1 MQSRKDSGFSL
12 IEVMI
17 TSFIF
22 AIGLL
27 GIVALQGIAKKSLA
41 DTDKQ
46 IQAAFL
52 ARTALQELRADTRWL
67 AATSSSDTTQNTV
80 ITDIIANIASS
91 ASLSNM
97 ALCRNITNSGPG
109 TRTVTFAVSWQIQN
123 AASSSGAANGAAC
136 GITIDPAISRRQV
149 VLTSLLSGAI

>member
-22 AIGLL
+22 AVGLL

-67 AATSSSDTTQNTV
+67 AANSSAAQNTV
-80 ITDIIANIASS
+80 ITDILANAASS

-97 ALCRNITNSGPG
+97 ALCRNITGSGSG

-123 AASSSGAANGAAC
+123 AASSSGAANGATC
-136 GITIDPAISRRQV
+136 GISIDLAISRRQV
-149 VLTSLLSGAI
+149 VLTSLISGAI

>member
-17 TSFIF
+17 TSLIL
-22 AIGLL
+22 AVGLL

-52 ARTALQELRADTRWL
+52 ARTALEELRADTSWL
-67 AATSSSDTTQNTV
+67 TANSSDAQNTA
-80 ITDIIANIASS
+80 ITDILANAASS
-91 ASLSNM
+91 ASLNNM
-97 ALCRNITNSGPG
+97 ALCRNITGIGSK
-109 TRTVTFAVSWQIQN
+109 TVTFAVSWQIQN
-123 AASSSGAANGAAC
+123 AAAASGAVNGVTC
-136 GITIDPAISRRQV
+136 GVPIDPVVSNRRQV
-149 VLTSLLSGAI
+149 VLTSLISEAI

>member
-17 TSFIF
+17 TSLIL
-22 AIGLL
+22 AVGLL

-52 ARTALQELRADTRWL
+52 ARTALEELRADTRWL
-67 AATSSSDTTQNTV
+67 TANSSDAQNTA
-80 ITDIIANIASS
+80 ITDILTNVASS
-91 ASLSNM
+91 ASISNM
-97 ALCRNITNSGPG
+97 ALCRNITGIGSK
-109 TRTVTFAVSWQIQN
+109 TVTFVVSWQIQN
-123 AASSSGAANGAAC
+123 TASSSGAANGAAC
-136 GITIDPAISRRQV
+136 GVAIDPAVSTRRQV
-149 VLTSLLSGAI
+149 VLTSLISGAI